1 MGDTSGPWM
10 EHFAHEEARDQ
21 QGQFM
26 ADAYVS
32 LVKGRTIIAEAPTG
46 LGKTAASLA
55 SALAAMKQSESVKK
69 ILFLTGRQSQHKI
82 VIDTIRNLNDKRKDR
97 QSVAIV
103 DLIGRESMCGKL
115 TIDRQCFCEEG
126 VSEKARGGR
135 RSQLKRW
142 ILEWPR
148 HVEETVKNA
157 RIEGTCAY
165 MCCIEAAREAE
176 IIVMDYN
183 HVFVESVS
191 DSSLS
196 SMSIDVG
203 SSIVIV
209 DEAHNLPDRIK
220 MGLEMSL
227 TSKIVKKARFELE
240 EHQETLAHH
249 GASPEALEETSSVL
263 GWLRRVENGIVD
275 WMDKKK
281 KGLEGD
287 DSDALVET
295 GDLLKV
301 FTTAWESSLS
311 EGKWNAGYR
320 MMMRTLEQ
328 VKVEGE
334 DEEEEGETFCSRFLS
349 FMDTL
354 VRFEKSEAMAI
365 VFDILGDE
373 GRVTSCLLDPS
384 VVSSGIISN
393 SLGSIFMS
401 GTLHPTSM
409 YADLFGVLSNSSIQK
424 SYKSPFPADQRPIL
438 ISSDVTTK
446 FTSRSE
452 GNLNRIRGHIAG
464 VLDESPGNVAIFLPS
479 YNMLNE
485 LVDQVTWVP
494 ASFRI
499 KMETNEMSKQDVS
512 KILRDLNNEQINT
525 ALVAVM
531 GGRFSEGVDY
541 SGGVLSSAITVGL
554 PLAPPSSRHTATVE
568 YFSKRFGREKG
579 WRYSSAQPAVNSV
592 LQAIGRPIRK
602 KEDRAILVVL
612 ENRFFNR
619 SYSRLLPDGLTTI
632 PSADP
637 DMTGR
642 LTRRFFARYP

>member
-1 MGDTSGPWM
+1 MATGGHVKALLNLGLDDPNIIGRPNVVTTLMEDTSGPWM
-10 EHFAHEEARDQ
+10 EHFAHKEARDQ
-21 QGQFM
+21 QSQFM
-26 ADAYVS
+26 ADAYLS
-32 LVKGRTIIAEAPTG
+32 LIKGRTIIAEAPTG

-55 SALAAMKQSESVKK
+55 SALAAMNQSENVKK

-82 VIDTIRNLNDKRKDR
+82 VIDTVRKLNDNRKDHPN
-97 QSVAIV
+97 VAIV

-148 HVEETVKNA
+148 HVEETVKNG
-157 RIEGTCAY
+157 RIEGTCPY

-191 DSSLS
+191 DSSLP

-220 MGLEMSL
+220 MGLEMRL
-227 TSKIVKKARFELE
+227 TSKTVKAARFELE
-240 EHQETLAHH
+240 EHQETLARD
-249 GASPEALEETSSVL
+249 GASPEVLEETSSVL
-263 GWLRRVENGIVD
+263 GWMRRVENGIID
-275 WMDKKK
+275 WMGKKR
-281 KGLEGD
+281 KGLEGGD
-287 DSDALVET
+287 DSDALVEA
-295 GDLLKV
+295 GELLNV
-301 FTTAWESSLS
+301 FKTAWESSLS
-311 EGKWNAGYR
+311 KAKWNAGYT
-320 MMMRTLEQ
+320 MMRRTLEQ

-334 DEEEEGETFCSRFLS
+334 DEEEGGETFCSRFLS

-365 VFDILGDE
+365 VFDILGEE

-393 SLGSIFMS
+393 SIGSIFMS

-409 YADLFGVLSNSSIQK
+409 YADLFGVFSESSIER
-424 SYKSPFPADQRPIL
+424 SYTSPFPADQRPIL

-452 GNLNRIRGHIAG
+452 GNLNRIRGHIAR

-485 LVDQVTWVP
+485 LVDQVSWVP

-499 KMETNEMSKQDVS
+499 KVETNEMNKQDVS
-512 KILRDLNNEQINT
+512 GILRDLNDEQINT
-525 ALVAVM
+525 VLVAVM

-541 SGGVLSSAITVGL
+541 SGAVSYTHLTL
-554 PLAPPSSRHTATVE
+554 PT
-568 YFSKRFGREKG
+568 
-579 WRYSSAQPAVNSV
+579 
-592 LQAIGRPIRK
+592 
-602 KEDRAILVVL
+602 ILRV
-612 ENRFFNR
+612 
-619 SYSRLLPDGLTTI
+619 
-632 PSADP
+632 
-637 DMTGR
+637 
-642 LTRRFFARYP
+642 